1 MRHIIADVSDIPPAH
16 PLVDRRTTPDRRT
29 VWRGGRRDS
38 DWVSRPPNGLAS
50 LEVSP
55 PKANALRKAL
65 LSVLHLW

>member
-16 PLVDRRTTPDRRT
+16 PLVDRRRTPDRRM

-38 DWVSRPPNGLAS
+38 DWVNRPLNGLAN
-50 LEVSP
+50 LEGRQRR
-55 PKANALRKAL
+55 ANALRKAL